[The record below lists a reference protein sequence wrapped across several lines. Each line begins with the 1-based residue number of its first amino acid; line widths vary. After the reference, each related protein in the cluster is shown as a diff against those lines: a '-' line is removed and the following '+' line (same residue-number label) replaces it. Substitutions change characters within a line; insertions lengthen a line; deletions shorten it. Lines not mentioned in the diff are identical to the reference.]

1 MGDELL
7 SGETVDTNAAWLGRR
22 LAVLGVPVGFR
33 STVGD
38 DEAAIQSAVATAVSG
53 ADVVVVS
60 GGLGPTH
67 DDLTRSAVAGLFGR
81 ALEEDPRLLDD
92 LERRFRAL
100 GYETMPE
107 GNRSQ
112 ALVPRGGRVLPNR
125 LGSAPG
131 LVIEEE
137 GRIVALLPGVP
148 RELRSLFDEALQP
161 LIQEHLGA
169 RLAPM
174 THRLIHTSGI
184 AESRLSELVGEV
196 LPPDIAPVRLA
207 FLPDL
212 LGVDLRLTV
221 ADVPPTEARQHLDR
235 VERVLA
241 PVVAP
246 WRFESPSGD
255 LAEALATGLRV
266 RGLTLAAAESCT
278 GGLVAERMTRIP
290 GVSDVFVGGVV
301 AYANSVKEG
310 VLGVAAASIHG
321 HGAVSEQVAREM
333 AEGVARLCGA
343 DVGLGVT
350 GIAGPGGGTPE
361 KPVGTVWTAVSYG
374 GRTEAR
380 CRRFPGD
387 RLQIQARAA
396 QDVLR
401 MAHGMVTGDPSSSEP

>member
-7 SGETVDTNAAWLGRR
+7 NGETVDTNAAWLGRR
-22 LAVLGVPVGFR
+22 MAVLGVPVGYR
-33 STVGD
+33 TTVGD
-38 DEAAIQSAVATAVSG
+38 DESEIQSAVAAAVAN

-67 DDLTRSAVAGLFGR
+67 DDRTRGAVASLFGR
-81 ALEEDPRLLDD
+81 TLDEDARLLED
-92 LERRFRAL
+92 LVRRFREL
-100 GYETMPE
+100 GYDTMPE

-131 LVIEEE
+131 LVLEEE
-137 GRIVALLPGVP
+137 GALVALLPGVP

-161 LIQEHLGA
+161 LIQKHLGA

-174 THRLIHTSGI
+174 THRVLHTSGI
-184 AESRLSELVGEV
+184 AESRLSELVEAA
-196 LPPDIAPVRLA
+196 LPDDLGPVRVA

-221 ADVPPTEARQHLDR
+221 ADVPPTEAQEHLEG
-235 VERVLA
+235 VESVLA

-246 WRFESPSGD
+246 WRFHSPSGD
-255 LAEALATGLRV
+255 LAEALASALRQK
-266 RGLTLAAAESCT
+266 GATLAAAESCT

-290 GVSDVFVGGVV
+290 GVSDVFLGGVV
-301 AYANSVKEG
+301 AYDNSVKER
-310 VLGVAAASIHG
+310 VLGVSATSIRG
-321 HGAVSEQVAREM
+321 QGAVSEDVAGQM
-333 AEGVARLCGA
+333 ATGVAALCDA
-343 DVGLGVT
+343 DLGIGVT

-374 GRTEAR
+374 GRLIVR
-380 CRRFPGD
+380 SSLFPGD

-396 QDVLR
+396 QNALR
-401 MAHGMVTGDPSSSEP
+401 MAHEMVLGNRSSTEP